1 MICPPCGNKLE
12 GSFEICPG
20 CGFKLSALTEKNA
33 QDGATSAH
41 PISTTAEEKNQKKD
55 QDHAVK
61 ESTTQIQEQLAT
73 GESEPTR
80 EDATSSDIITG
91 PAGNSDVNKNHTNT
105 EQNKFTKQTS
115 RKKDKV
121 VKDKKCYSDDQ
132 NIHKRQNS
140 TSLSLPTKGTIKKT
154 KPRRK
159 TSKTI
164 KIGLRKMFKK
174 NKKTSPK
181 RTKVADIN
189 SDMETDSELTET
201 QDPGN
206 EDVGIYRQTTS
217 PCPSRPQVEENILMT
232 SSKFQIPEDSSVNE
246 VILVCFH
253 AVISKEFHFEPEEDI
268 VVLKSEVLFG
278 SWDAGTAMFPSP
290 LGDNQYLIEGQY
302 RIPKE
307 RIQESIPYK
316 YAVRKKEN
324 DFIYETIY
332 QKEKNDNYIN
342 RCLTITPELLTAE
355 GEWHQYDDMIHPKP
369 KSNWPWNSTEQTV
382 IDGRN
387 FAGWEMLKIIFNLLK
402 TWNDQKVEEFFSLLE
417 QFFFTYSGHL
427 LHDGMERR
435 WGLPYDSKQVKY
447 LLKHFLDKHW
457 SFDAIKET
465 AKIPSLH
472 AGIIG
477 LLVYNKYLK
486 DSMRNQLS
494 SLCSLL
500 CLPKMP
506 KHHFLSFWKDFVK
519 ALPYKNRWV
528 ADTVET
534 LCHDAMRCSIE
545 KWVLVIPLVH
555 LLRGESK
562 PYEPVPPVLNPQFDS
577 WTGLKR
583 ITRTDLYD
591 ASHMNLIQIM
601 EEHDYLI
608 DIDHLL
614 VHSWMSLMG
623 VDYLMNDKL
632 IMCVELRDILQ
643 CLQFFIRSGNRK
655 HMCMVV
661 RHLTSYLI
669 EKESNHKKSFDDRDG
684 ECCLKTAVM
693 LLGSV
698 CCITKD
704 PEFWDLPLQFLDL
717 VCVIARAYGLTDSQT
732 RKIIHEESVK
742 DTLQKMR
749 EWQTNTF
756 RNKLLNKQDVLQF
769 SRPSEIQAWSKLLS
783 ISFNYEEHTSLWRTT
798 FMDDFQDKL
807 KEEHTVDQIGI
818 YCNKMGEMS
827 KESPLL
833 CSIMENCAMEAAAHI
848 CQSKEGER
856 KEGNVRRKY
865 KVRKNQD
872 RSAMSKLLRRY
883 DITKFLKLMSVVVM
897 ESWPK
902 DENGHDIQDEDL
914 VFDYLMNWPMA
925 KTILKIAGAGE
936 GLTDKLSDE
945 ALSKIDLGRSA
956 FKSVSKK
963 FLSGEIQIKGL
974 LQIFQRKQEFL
985 DFLKIDGLCDDG
997 RCKDESNMKILLRQR
1012 EVETEA
1018 VHYEKQLVKTLL
1030 QICQEV
1036 PEHVKVDLNGLDKK
1050 LQQNF
1055 ETMNLNEFMKVHTL
1069 DGLNSSATANVTYF
1083 NLCDETHQM
1092 ASDIHA
1098 IKDSGIFKM
1107 CWANQVE
1114 VLTRDQSQEGNSDRN
1129 REIYTFEQVYN
1140 KIFQTCYTNY
1150 KRLYVSLKSG
1160 ELLLEET
1167 DSIFKAYKGKYEDL
1181 EKDLNIMCRV
1191 DPSDDKSWI
1200 SERVNQIQQY
1210 QDIHLAL
1217 ETSKIVMDI
1226 KNIICPQG
1234 DFSALKKLLQ
1244 MNESNFKKNNLS
1256 YIDDAFLHAKNIL
1269 KDISDDRKECLQT
1282 LIQSKDFIQW
1292 TKQELK
1298 DINELK
1304 VFVDLASI
1312 SAGENDMDVDRVAC
1326 LHDAVLGYSS
1336 MLYDLKQDSDFAKFN
1351 DSLKKLWR
1359 ALDNDQNIPK
1369 KLWDTS
1375 RHLEWLKSVRES
1387 HGSVEFSSLSLATS
1401 VNNKGIYIIKAQ
1413 DQQQVNV
1420 ENSLTLQID
1429 DSHKNMTYTYEDLKE
1444 LQNKLMLMSGKKQQN
1459 QSEVE
1464 RFTEVFDNVQRF
1476 TKAFVDIYTAG
1487 NPIFRCWEAKIYCK
1501 TQSDPCIIM
1510 EIKFCKTQYCFKVTG
1525 SLAEQL
1531 VALSKKMEMFLDDW
1545 QKFMDEQRTDQ
1556 YYLNYFTAQQIFY
1569 LCSILTPTNINTEI
1583 EDRALMMLSFIKPNC
1598 TTLDV
1603 RSIWR
1608 HNQYELRKRY
1618 NEHRDSS
1625 SHSVIHFAHESDA
1638 ADEADQTLVLKELE
1652 ELWNGYMKN
1661 EEIFFHDLLDIRS
1674 LGRLLQL
1681 MTDNP
1686 NHNEWEAEPEL
1697 SETRDCS
1704 LRREFPKGLNSK
1716 QPNLIICPH
1725 DEVLTSSI
1733 CLYMN
1738 DYYGSLPTY
1747 DEVLLC
1753 SPSTSYEQVELFL
1766 RRCLTPGDI
1775 GRKIYTML
1783 WADQLS
1789 YDVSCAMEKCF
1800 QKLCSPKNDY
1810 RLVIFC
1816 SSDREHTYIPTAFS
1830 QYKTDFVPQEPLEKI
1845 QQYLSQHYTV
1855 TSDYKNAVFKGGH
1868 SLGIVASSRA
1878 GVGKSLYV
1886 QRLYEKLERSVDQGI
1901 AFKKCIRLTEHEVD
1915 DHKILQFLYDTP
1927 KQKDIKVFHFDVTSS
1942 VQKGLNEFIFKLFF
1956 LRYLMDSNGQ
1966 MWQCSQNH
1974 LYVIELL
1981 ESTNDQNRC
1990 DTRLGRNENFAFSDV
2005 FPKLFCHP
2013 PKKVMALEMQKE
2025 ENPDMDCGDP
2035 LMDDECFTSE
2045 AYQRPYQYLTRFH
2058 NKDNLDNF
2066 TFQGTEGTH
2075 AKCLQILLI
2084 YCGIID
2090 PSWAELR
2097 NFVWFLNLQLKDC
2110 ENSDFCKVE
2119 LVGDTLCGFKN
2130 FVVEFMILMSKDF
2143 ATPSLCITDQSP
2155 GRQHVDISGLKEKDL
2170 APFLIRKRWESE
2182 PHPYIFFND
2191 DHMSM
2196 TFIGFHLRPNNQKGF
2211 DAVNP
2216 LTKEVIKKN
2225 IMTRQLYNG
2234 LKLQRVPFNT
2244 DFDQLPRADKIEHLC
2259 SVLGVK
2265 WPTDPDETYELT
2277 TDNILKMMAIHM
2289 RFRCDIPVIIMGE
2302 TGCGKTRLIKF
2313 MCELRRCG
2321 APAENMKLVK
2331 IHGGTTSEMIYEKVK
2346 EAETLA
2352 RTNKENHELDSVLF
2366 FDEANT
2372 TEAVNSIKEI
2382 LCDNSVQGEEL
2393 GSNTGLYII
2402 AACNPYR
2409 KHTDQMIK
2417 RLEASGLGYRVR
2429 AEETEDRLGSIPL
2442 RQLVYRVHVLPPSM
2456 IPLVWDFGQLNDSTE
2471 QIYIEQIVQRQVK
2484 ASFIEKDC
2492 IPTIIKVLSSSQK
2505 FMRERK
2511 DECSFVSLRD
2521 VERCMQGFLW
2531 FYNNHPM
2538 FAENLKDLFQQQQKN
2553 NPPFS
2558 PASDRVLWS
2567 LLMATGMCYQSC
2579 LENKEQYQ
2587 KTISQIFPD
2596 EYTLQR
2602 VLQEMELMQ
2611 DLLLNRVP
2619 MGETIARNEALKE
2632 NFFMMV
2638 VCIELRIPLF
2648 IVGKPGSSKS
2658 LSKTLVANAMQG
2670 PTSHSDLYKKLKQ
2683 IHLVSFQCSP
2693 HSTPEGI
2700 INTFKQ
2706 CARFQESKN
2715 LDEYISVVVLDEIGL
2730 AEDSPKMPL
2739 KALHPLLEEGCVDD
2753 EPKPHKRVGFIGI
2766 SNWALDPAKMNRG
2779 IFVSRGDL
2787 NEQELIKSARGICS
2801 SDQHVLE
2808 KIKNLF
2814 QPFAKAYMTVC
2825 DKSKGFFGLRDFYS
2839 LIKML
2844 FSITKTSNEPPAADQ
2859 ITGAVLR
2866 NFSGKDDVDVINT
2879 FRKELRDDFANVR
2892 IPTIDLVKQS
2902 ISPASQ
2908 MEESRYLLVLTKNYA
2923 ALQILQQIFCSHQI
2937 CPEIIFGSS
2946 FPKDQEYTQICR
2958 NINRVKV
2965 CMETGQTVVLLNLQ
2979 NLYESL
2985 YDALNQYYVTL
2996 GGQNYVDLGL
3006 GTHRVKCRVHQ
3017 NFKLIVIEEKE
3028 VVYEQFPIPLINRL
3042 EKHYLDIKTVLTEEQ
3057 KVIATQLEEWVNK
3070 FVSSEKK
3077 YDPSDVFIGYHSDT
3091 CSSVVMQVTECEST
3105 ETDAQ
3110 VTLNKAKDILLNCAT
3125 PDSVVRLD
3133 KSKLPNAEREHLMQE
3148 YVKEARHSSLGDY
3161 IVYHIQQPQQSHFLF
3176 TEVTTFSRLL
3186 TAVDTQHLQSLI
3198 NLDAVQLLSLQ
3209 QFDTQYSFLKK
3220 IRDFLGSTHTD
3231 KVLIIQ
3237 AEYDEGFHKKNI
3249 ISSAKYA
3256 CFSEVN
3262 KCHTTDD
3269 IKTFVYFVIKL
3280 PRMEGGT
3287 SYVGF
3292 QGGPWRSVHIDDIRR
3307 SKEFLS
3313 DALSLKNRLISDL
3326 FKDPSEAVEKEDS
3339 TGVPQKYD
3347 STALECLFDT
3357 TNLVR
3362 SCVQSAVSMLRDEAN
3377 SGEFSTKRVE
3387 NLLTLLDG
3395 NHTQGLF
3402 AKIVRKRLHSLL
3414 KDNEAN
3420 MPILKSWVL
3429 NEASNDSALQEGGTF
3444 LHTLWRKIQAVVTP
3458 LLAYLVSVI
3467 DRDCNMDLLL
3477 EDEEQIVNLW
3487 LEIFG
3492 NKEMLSLPYVR
3503 VEKKVFMVQSHVT
3516 GGHTMFC
3523 RLPFSWWIKEF
3534 LDGLMMEASRH
3545 QIGHFYDLFLE
3556 TPLGTYISEKANEK
3570 MKREFFKRYL
3580 QDFVSMTMKV
3590 ASDEELQLLCQAMA
3604 SCADEVRKRKQDNEL
3619 FLPLIHIAYRFYQNR
3634 LQNLARMISLHPEV
3648 ISPLQKNPVISG
3660 YPSMVLDVYA
3670 AKACVESL
3678 EPSNLEN
3685 DTVCQRWLRK
3695 VKKVQA
3701 SLELICSQSSS
3712 KKYGEHC
3719 RKVLHD
3725 FSNGWKRIH
3734 ILSFFVEHMLLG
3746 FQNEDRQLR
3755 THVLNTIK
3763 TLSNVLQE
3771 NSDVKSTKGF
3781 EAVVKVLKSCKQEAT
3796 NQLFRFGLECGVC
3809 MREPQET
3816 VGLPCNHIYCLTCIK
3831 NSLDAGR
3838 TSCPKCRQQLPDDF
3852 QPHVSED
3859 ISASVKKNAEFR
3871 RCCNGFFVDLL
3882 SAVCFKDNTPPAE
3895 GVITHLL
3902 SYLMIETEHKQIHTK
3917 VLSPFEESPDK
3928 NPVVRSVI
3936 LKLLLK
3942 FSFDEVQKYLQQHFS
3957 SVEESR
3963 FVDDGDRA
3971 ELYALYINC
3980 LEDSI
3985 WEKMPLEGNK
3995 AAELQFF
4002 TNETQFLRLFLEEDA
4017 SAPATV
4023 CIQHLQHIARLRVTL
4038 TMAAKLISDRL
4049 PGNNVPDR
4057 AEDFLNM
4064 VIKLCEDSGN
4074 DWYRVYL
4081 IRKLS
4086 ESQGVEYVQTMMKN
4100 PEFFWIFPEEIHQ
4113 QNEDGGLMDQYLV
4126 YGEEYKSVRKAV
4138 AKAVVDGDVEQI
4150 EDSCERCTASPKNR
4164 TVFLLLALFREVTTL
4179 YRSENGGLHPTPE
4192 QCIKFDDLI
4201 EGSTYLH
4208 QAEVRRFASALVYN
4222 RLGAL
4227 TVQPGSAIMENTI
4240 TELIIHLAAVLLTG
4254 NHHLLMPQKHLGLS
4268 PENMQRAFIPT
4279 MPDDM
4284 LAVAQ
4289 AAIQQQETH
4298 YQGRLTWYVCPNNH
4312 PCCVGMC
4319 GRPMERGRCLEC
4331 GEEVG
4336 GEHHIA
4342 LPGFTQV
4349 PLHEDQTRPGHI
4361 LGDPERRNN
4370 PDALDTKHMS
4380 LTPFTLVRLVTHLAM
4395 MLGASEKPEV
4405 VQQIIQ
4411 PPVEDVSLFLRLH
4424 IIKDLEQ
4431 LSQALGK
4438 GADDNITSVHLVL
4451 KSLQELP
4458 RASSTTIDPYLT
4470 TKESRNTWET
4480 TVVTD
4485 IMTPKLKDL
4494 DQVLQEANG
4503 NIRNDS
4509 RVSSN
4514 FIIRTIHGDDCS
4526 FLASLQ
4532 QCSEVDSSAVW
4543 SCRERL
4549 SLLSL
4554 THIME
4559 TNDQKEELPL
4569 LWRFLQKEREF
4580 RLIKFL
4586 PEILNLQKRLVR
4598 KYQNATEDI
4607 VGSIRE
4613 FIDQQKEMRQWY
4625 QKHIETFLKT
4635 WNQLR
4640 VSVTSNEIKIPEEFC
4655 SRDLDL
4661 DSDLRYLLPRRQGPG
4676 LCATGLVSY
4685 LVTLHNEL
4693 VNAVDHHTR
4702 EDSSDYTVSLTE
4714 LTEQHVISYDVE
4726 KDLLPLIL
4734 SNCQYSLECGHET
4747 ISEYDLPR
4755 IQQQILT
4762 RFLQGKPL
4770 ITRAGIPT
4778 LVNMQERDYETIF
4791 KTVHGKV
4798 PQRALSRLIWNSVSR
4813 QLDSYSEVCEAL
4825 KIVELLLGYLS
4836 MTGGDPTMKL
4846 VTYLQEILKMDQNI
4860 NQHILKA
4867 FGKCDLKHCVCLW
4880 QVLSSLRSEKMLQ
4893 LKREPFSGYP
4903 AEYQVPLTEENK
4915 TELKRFMSRGNV
4927 DQWLLEMHEFLL
4939 LRLGRLRATE
4949 DYNPSWSLKEAV
4961 SAYMDRKEVEV
4972 ALYVEEN
4979 FSENVLLS
4987 QIIETWKYTITAK
5000 QELMNE

>member
-1 MICPPCGNKLE
+1 SSSSIN
-12 GSFEICPG
+12 
-20 CGFKLSALTEKNA
+20 
-33 QDGATSAH
+33 
-41 PISTTAEEKNQKKD
+41 EE
-55 QDHAVK
+55 
-61 ESTTQIQEQLAT
+61 
-73 GESEPTR
+73 
-80 EDATSSDIITG
+80 
-91 PAGNSDVNKNHTNT
+91 
-105 EQNKFTKQTS
+105 
-115 RKKDKV
+115 
-121 VKDKKCYSDDQ
+121 
-132 NIHKRQNS
+132 
-140 TSLSLPTKGTIKKT
+140 
-154 KPRRK
+154 
-159 TSKTI
+159 
-164 KIGLRKMFKK
+164 
-174 NKKTSPK
+174 
-181 RTKVADIN
+181 
-189 SDMETDSELTET
+189 
-201 QDPGN
+201 
-206 EDVGIYRQTTS
+206 
-217 PCPSRPQVEENILMT
+217 
-232 SSKFQIPEDSSVNE
+232 
-246 VILVCFH
+246 ILVHFH
-253 AVISKEFHFEPEEDI
+253 AVISKEFHLEPEKDM

-278 SWDAGTAMFPSP
+278 SWDGFTEMFPSP

-307 RIQESIPYK
+307 KIQESIPYK
-316 YAVRKKEN
+316 YAVYKKEY

-332 QKEKNDNYIN
+332 QKEKNDYIN
-342 RCLTITPELLTAE
+342 RCLTINPELLTAE

-369 KSNWPWNSTEQTV
+369 KINWPWNSTEKTV
-382 IDGRN
+382 IEGRN
-387 FAGWEMLKIIFNLLK
+387 FAGREMLQIIFDLLK
-402 TWNDQKVEEFFSLLE
+402 TWNEQKVGEFFSLLQ
-417 QFFFTYSGHL
+417 QFFYTYSGPL
-427 LHDGMERR
+427 LHDGRERR
-435 WGLPYDSKQVKY
+435 WGLPYDSNQVNSKNFILQQVMF
-447 LLKHFLDKHW
+447 LLA
-457 SFDAIKET
+457 SFFIF
-465 AKIPSLH
+465 P
-472 AGIIG
+472 
-477 LLVYNKYLK
+477 
-486 DSMRNQLS
+486 
-494 SLCSLL
+494 
-500 CLPKMP
+500 
-506 KHHFLSFWKDFVK
+506 FLS
-519 ALPYKNRWV
+519 AQ
-528 ADTVET
+528 DT
-534 LCHDAMRCSIE
+534 
-545 KWVLVIPLVH
+545 P
-555 LLRGESK
+555 
-562 PYEPVPPVLNPQFDS
+562 
-577 WTGLKR
+577 
-583 ITRTDLYD
+583 
-591 ASHMNLIQIM
+591 
-601 EEHDYLI
+601 
-608 DIDHLL
+608 
-614 VHSWMSLMG
+614 
-623 VDYLMNDKL
+623 
-632 IMCVELRDILQ
+632 
-643 CLQFFIRSGNRK
+643 
-655 HMCMVV
+655 
-661 RHLTSYLI
+661 
-669 EKESNHKKSFDDRDG
+669 
-684 ECCLKTAVM
+684 
-693 LLGSV
+693 
-698 CCITKD
+698 
-704 PEFWDLPLQFLDL
+704 
-717 VCVIARAYGLTDSQT
+717 
-732 RKIIHEESVK
+732 
-742 DTLQKMR
+742 
-749 EWQTNTF
+749 
-756 RNKLLNKQDVLQF
+756 
-769 SRPSEIQAWSKLLS
+769 
-783 ISFNYEEHTSLWRTT
+783 
-798 FMDDFQDKL
+798 
-807 KEEHTVDQIGI
+807 
-818 YCNKMGEMS
+818 
-827 KESPLL
+827 
-833 CSIMENCAMEAAAHI
+833 
-848 CQSKEGER
+848 
-856 KEGNVRRKY
+856 
-865 KVRKNQD
+865 
-872 RSAMSKLLRRY
+872 AMSNLMKRY
-883 DITKFLKLMSVVVM
+883 DFTKFLKLMSVVVM

-902 DENGHDIQDEDL
+902 DENGHEIQDKDL
-914 VFDYLMNWPMA
+914 VFDYLMSWPMA

-945 ALSKIDLGRSA
+945 VLSKIDLGRSA
-956 FKSVSKK
+956 VKSVSKK

-974 LQIFQRKQEFL
+974 LKIFQRKQEFL
-985 DFLKIDGLCDDG
+985 DFLKIGEYNYLFFPSVSHVFLCFLSLKK
-997 RCKDESNMKILLRQR
+997 RILKLYILYVHHFFYFFHLEFQLPKKIPN
-1012 EVETEA
+1012 
-1018 VHYEKQLVKTLL
+1018 YKFNSKQVSL
-1030 QICQEV
+1030 
-1036 PEHVKVDLNGLDKK
+1036 
-1050 LQQNF
+1050 F
-1055 ETMNLNEFMKVHTL
+1055 
-1069 DGLNSSATANVTYF
+1069 SNVTYF
-1083 NLCDETHQM
+1083 NLCDETHKM

-1107 CWANQVE
+1107 CWTNQVE

-1129 REIYTFEQVYN
+1129 QEIYTFEQVYN

-1150 KRLYVSLKSG
+1150 KRLHVSLKSG

-1167 DSIFKAYKGKYEDL
+1167 DSIFKDYKGKYEDL
-1181 EKDLNIMCRV
+1181 EKDLHIMCRV
-1191 DPSDDKSWI
+1191 DPSDDNSWI

-1217 ETSKIVMDI
+1217 ETSEIVMDI

-1234 DFSALKKLLQ
+1234 DFSVLKKLLQ
-1244 MNESNFKKNNLS
+1244 MNESNFKKNNLN

-1282 LIQSKDFIQW
+1282 LVQSKDFIQW

-1351 DSLKKLWR
+1351 ESLKKLWK

-1401 VNNKGIYIIKAQ
+1401 VNNRGIYIIKAQ

-1464 RFTEVFDNVQRF
+1464 RFTEVFDNIQRF
-1476 TKAFVDIYTAG
+1476 AKAFVDIYTAG

-1525 SLAEQL
+1525 SLPEQL
-1531 VALSKKMEMFLDDW
+1531 VALSNKMEMFLGAW

-1569 LCSILTPTNINTEI
+1569 LCSVLTPTNINTEI

-1603 RSIWR
+1603 RT
-1608 HNQYELRKRY
+1608 
-1618 NEHRDSS
+1618 
-1625 SHSVIHFAHESDA
+1625 
-1638 ADEADQTLVLKELE
+1638 DEADQTL
-1652 ELWNGYMKN
+1652 
-1661 EEIFFHDLLDIRS
+1661 
-1674 LGRLLQL
+1674 
-1681 MTDNP
+1681 
-1686 NHNEWEAEPEL
+1686 
-1697 SETRDCS
+1697 TRDCS

-1775 GRKIYTML
+1775 GRKIYSML

-1845 QQYLSQHYTV
+1845 QQYLSRHYTV

-1886 QRLYEKLERSVDQGI
+1886 QRLYEKLERSVDEGK
-1901 AFKKCIRLTEHEVD
+1901 AYKKCIRLTEHEVD

-1990 DTRLGRNENFAFSDV
+1990 DTRLGRNGNFAFSDV

-2025 ENPDMDCGDP
+2025 ENPDMDCGGP
-2035 LMDDECFTSE
+2035 LMDDECFRSE
-2045 AYQRPYQYLTRFH
+2045 AYQRPYQYLTHFH

-2110 ENSDFCKVE
+2110 ENSDFCKFE

-2155 GRQHVDISGLKEKDL
+2155 GKQQVDISGLKEKDL

-2191 DHMSM
+2191 DHTSM
-2196 TFIGFHLRPNNQKGF
+2196 TFIGFHLKPNNQKGF

-2225 IMTRQLYNG
+2225 IMTRRLYNG

-2244 DFDQLPRADKIEHLC
+2244 DFDQFPRADKIEHLC

-2289 RFRCDIPVIIMGE
+2289 RFRCGIPVIIMGE

-2331 IHGGTTSEMIYEKVK
+2331 VHGGTTSEMIYEKVK

-2352 RTNKENHELDSVLF
+2352 RTNKENHDLDSILF

-2471 QIYIEQIVQRQVK
+2471 QIYIEQIVQRQAKV
-2484 ASFIEKDC
+2484 SFTEKDC

-2505 FMRERK
+2505 FMRERR

-2538 FAENLKDLFQQQQKN
+2538 FAEDLKALFQQQQKN
-2553 NPPFS
+2553 NLPFS

-2596 EYTLQR
+2596 EYTPQR

-2611 DLLLNRVP
+2611 DLLLNGVP

-2808 KIKNLF
+2808 KIKHLF
-2814 QPFAKAYMTVC
+2814 QPFATAYMTVC
-2825 DKSKGFFGLRDFYS
+2825 DESNGFFGLRDFYS

-2844 FSITKTSNEPPAADQ
+2844 FSVTKTSNEPPKADQ
-2859 ITGAVLR
+2859 ITEAVLR
-2866 NFSGKDDVDVINT
+2866 NFSGKNNDDVIDT
-2879 FRKELRDDFANVR
+2879 FRNELRDDFANVR

-2902 ISPASQ
+2902 ICPASQ
-2908 MEESRYLLVLTKNYA
+2908 MEESRYLLLLTKNYA

-2996 GGQNYVDLGL
+2996 GGQKYIDLGL
-3006 GTHRVKCRVHQ
+3006 GTHRVKCRVHE

-3057 KVIATQLEEWVNK
+3057 KVVARELEKWVNK

-3186 TAVDTQHLQSLI
+3186 TAVDTQHLQSLL

-3220 IRDFLGSTHTD
+3220 IRDFLSSTHTD

-3262 KCHTTDD
+3262 KCQTTDA

-3313 DALSLKNRLISDL
+3313 DCVCVLVCAINYS
-3326 FKDPSEAVEKEDS
+3326 F
-3339 TGVPQKYD
+3339 Q
-3347 STALECLFDT
+3347 ALECLFDT

-3387 NLLTLLDG
+3387 KLLTLLDG

-3414 KDNEAN
+3414 KDNEVN

-3492 NKEMLSLPYVR
+3492 NKEMLTHSVR
-3503 VEKKVFMVQSHVT
+3503 
-3516 GGHTMFC
+3516 
-3523 RLPFSWWIKEF
+3523 
-3534 LDGLMMEASRH
+3534 
-3545 QIGHFYDLFLE
+3545 HFYDLFLE

-3570 MKREFFKRYL
+3570 MKREFCKRYL

-3590 ASDEELQLLCQAMA
+3590 ASDEELKLLCQAMT
-3604 SCADEVRKRKQDNEL
+3604 SCADEVRKRKQDDEL
-3619 FLPLIHIAYRFYQNR
+3619 SLPLIHVAYHLYQNR
-3634 LQNLARMISLHPEV
+3634 LQNLSRMISLHPEV

-3660 YPSMVLDVYA
+3660 YPAMVLDVYA

-3685 DTVCQRWLRK
+3685 DTVCQCWLRK

-3725 FSNGWKRIH
+3725 
-3734 ILSFFVEHMLLG
+3734 
-3746 FQNEDRQLR
+3746 
-3755 THVLNTIK
+3755 
-3763 TLSNVLQE
+3763 
-3771 NSDVKSTKGF
+3771 
-3781 EAVVKVLKSCKQEAT
+3781 
-3796 NQLFRFGLECGVC
+3796 FRFGLECGVC

-3871 RCCNGFFVDLL
+3871 QCCNSFFVDLL

-3902 SYLMIETEHKQIHTK
+3902 SYLMIETGTAYCKHKQVHTK

-3980 LEDSI
+3980 LEVKL
-3985 WEKMPLEGNK
+3985 EKCCLNYCLVSYTFTIVLHYYS
-3995 AAELQFF
+3995 LQWF
-4002 TNETQFLRLFLEEDA
+4002 
-4017 SAPATV
+4017 
-4023 CIQHLQHIARLRVTL
+4023 
-4038 TMAAKLISDRL
+4038 AAKTMFVI
-4049 PGNNVPDR
+4049 VPDG

-4064 VIKLCEDSGN
+4064 VKKLCEDSGN

-4086 ESQGVEYVQTMMKN
+4086 ESQGVEYVQTMMKK

-4113 QNEDGGLMDQYLV
+4113 QVKLL
-4126 YGEEYKSVRKAV
+4126 
-4138 AKAVVDGDVEQI
+4138 
-4150 EDSCERCTASPKNR
+4150 PKTRNR

-4179 YRSENGGLHPTPE
+4179 YRSENRGLHPTPE
-4192 QCIKFDDLI
+4192 QCLEFDDLI
-4201 EGSTYLH
+4201 EGSRYLH

-4254 NHHLLMPQKHLGLS
+4254 NHHLLMPLKHLGLS
-4268 PENMQRAFIPT
+4268 PENMQVNIRT
-4279 MPDDM
+4279 SYVKSGCSHKDVTHCSCGMP
-4284 LAVAQ
+4284 
-4289 AAIQQQETH
+4289 I
-4298 YQGRLTWYVCPNNH
+4298 
-4312 PCCVGMC
+4312 
-4319 GRPMERGRCLEC
+4319 ERGRCLEC

-4336 GEHHIA
+4336 GEHYA
-4342 LPGFTQV
+4342 VVPGFTKVQ
-4349 PLHEDQTRPGHI
+4349 LHEDQTRPGHI

-4395 MLGASEKPEV
+4395 MLGASEKPE
-4405 VQQIIQ
+4405 IIQ

-4424 IIKDLEQ
+4424 ITKDLEH

-4438 GADDNITSVHLVL
+4438 GADDNVTSVHLVL
-4451 KSLQELP
+4451 KSLLERVCHSFLTFLL
-4458 RASSTTIDPYLT
+4458 ATIDPYLT

-4480 TVVTD
+4480 T
-4485 IMTPKLKDL
+4485 DL
-4494 DQVLQEANG
+4494 DQLLQEAKG
-4503 NIRNDS
+4503 TIRNDS

-4514 FIIRTIHGDDCS
+4514 FIIRTIHGEDFN
-4526 FLASLQ
+4526 FLTSLQ
-4532 QCSEVDSSAVW
+4532 QGSEVDSSAVW

-4559 TNDQKEELPL
+4559 TNNQKEELPL

-4613 FIDQQKEMRQWY
+4613 FIDQQTGY

-4640 VSVTSNEIKIPEEFC
+4640 VSVTNEIKIPEEFC

-4693 VNAVDHHTR
+4693 VNAVDRHTR
-4702 EDSSDYTVSLTE
+4702 EDSSDYTVSLME
-4714 LTEQHVISYDVE
+4714 LMEQHVISYDVE
-4726 KDLLPLIL
+4726 KDLLPLVL
-4734 SNCQYSLECGHET
+4734 SNCQYSLERGHET

-4770 ITRAGIPT
+4770 ITLLYDFTALFLYQT
-4778 LVNMQERDYETIF
+4778 
-4791 KTVHGKV
+4791 
-4798 PQRALSRLIWNSVSR
+4798 ALSRLIWNSVSR

-4836 MTGGDPTMKL
+4836 MTGGDPKMKL

-4860 NQHILKA
+4860 NQHILKVITCTLSHSDPPISKISSNDKSIYCIHT
-4867 FGKCDLKHCVCLW
+4867 KCMLACL
-4880 QVLSSLRSEKMLQ
+4880 VK
-4893 LKREPFSGYP
+4893 KEPFSGYP

-4915 TELKRFMSRGNV
+4915 TELKGFMSRGNM

-4939 LRLGRLRATE
+4939 LCLGLP
-4949 DYNPSWSLKEAV
+4949 NFCLVMPGLFL
-4961 SAYMDRKEVEV
+4961 
-4972 ALYVEEN
+4972 AL
-4979 FSENVLLS
+4979 
-4987 QIIETWKYTITAK
+4987 I
-5000 QELMNE
+5000 

>member
-1 MICPPCGNKLE
+1 MTHLESELAAAPQVIDTCTEKKMLIAVAAESNSESCNKPTTPETNL
-12 GSFEICPG
+12 SVSTILPSPG
-20 CGFKLSALTEKNA
+20 TAGGKIPAHEAENALSNKDDRPDEHQTAADKLSGIHSGLVSET
-33 QDGATSAH
+33 G
-41 PISTTAEEKNQKKD
+41 STAP
-55 QDHAVK
+55 
-61 ESTTQIQEQLAT
+61 ESTKNNTPEQVTDKKKSNEIQNP
-73 GESEPTR
+73 S
-80 EDATSSDIITG
+80 
-91 PAGNSDVNKNHTNT
+91 GNSDVNKNHTNT
-105 EQNKFTKQTS
+105 EQNKCTKKTS
-115 RKKDKV
+115 RKEDKV

-132 NIHKRQNS
+132 NIQKRQKS
-140 TSLSLPTKGTIKKT
+140 TSLK
-154 KPRRK
+154 
-159 TSKTI
+159 
-164 KIGLRKMFKK
+164 
-174 NKKTSPK
+174 
-181 RTKVADIN
+181 
-189 SDMETDSELTET
+189 
-201 QDPGN
+201 
-206 EDVGIYRQTTS
+206 
-217 PCPSRPQVEENILMT
+217 
-232 SSKFQIPEDSSVNE
+232 
-246 VILVCFH
+246 ILVYFH
-253 AVISKEFHFEPEEDI
+253 AVISKEFHLEPEKDM
-268 VVLKSEVLFG
+268 VVLKSEVLQLFCG
-278 SWDAGTAMFPSP
+278 IISLSLLCIP
-290 LGDNQYLIEGQY
+290 LGDNQYRIEGQY

-307 RIQESIPYK
+307 KIQESIPYK
-316 YAVRKKEN
+316 YAVYKKEN
-324 DFIYETIY
+324 GFIYETIY
-332 QKEKNDNYIN
+332 QKGKNDFIN

-355 GEWHQYDDMIHPKP
+355 GEWHQYDDMIHPKL
-369 KSNWPWNSTEQTV
+369 KSNWLWNSTEQTV

-387 FAGWEMLKIIFNLLK
+387 FAGGEMLKIIFDLLK

-417 QFFFTYSGHL
+417 QFFYTYSSHL
-427 LHDGMERR
+427 LHDVCTY
-435 WGLPYDSKQVKY
+435 LSKY
-447 LLKHFLDKHW
+447 
-457 SFDAIKET
+457 T
-465 AKIPSLH
+465 KI
-472 AGIIG
+472 
-477 LLVYNKYLK
+477 
-486 DSMRNQLS
+486 Q
-494 SLCSLL
+494 
-500 CLPKMP
+500 
-506 KHHFLSFWKDFVK
+506 
-519 ALPYKNRWV
+519 
-528 ADTVET
+528 
-534 LCHDAMRCSIE
+534 
-545 KWVLVIPLVH
+545 
-555 LLRGESK
+555 
-562 PYEPVPPVLNPQFDS
+562 
-577 WTGLKR
+577 
-583 ITRTDLYD
+583 
-591 ASHMNLIQIM
+591 NLIQIM

-632 IMCVELRDILQ
+632 IMRVELRDILQ
-643 CLQFFIRSGNRK
+643 YLQFIVRSGNRK
-655 HMCMVV
+655 HMCMV
-661 RHLTSYLI
+661 
-669 EKESNHKKSFDDRDG
+669 
-684 ECCLKTAVM
+684 C
-693 LLGSV
+693 
-698 CCITKD
+698 
-704 PEFWDLPLQFLDL
+704 
-717 VCVIARAYGLTDSQT
+717 
-732 RKIIHEESVK
+732 
-742 DTLQKMR
+742 
-749 EWQTNTF
+749 
-756 RNKLLNKQDVLQF
+756 
-769 SRPSEIQAWSKLLS
+769 
-783 ISFNYEEHTSLWRTT
+783 
-798 FMDDFQDKL
+798 
-807 KEEHTVDQIGI
+807 
-818 YCNKMGEMS
+818 
-827 KESPLL
+827 
-833 CSIMENCAMEAAAHI
+833 
-848 CQSKEGER
+848 
-856 KEGNVRRKY
+856 
-865 KVRKNQD
+865 
-872 RSAMSKLLRRY
+872 
-883 DITKFLKLMSVVVM
+883 
-897 ESWPK
+897 
-902 DENGHDIQDEDL
+902 
-914 VFDYLMNWPMA
+914 
-925 KTILKIAGAGE
+925 ILKAVLFHI
-936 GLTDKLSDE
+936 
-945 ALSKIDLGRSA
+945 
-956 FKSVSKK
+956 
-963 FLSGEIQIKGL
+963 
-974 LQIFQRKQEFL
+974 
-985 DFLKIDGLCDDG
+985 
-997 RCKDESNMKILLRQR
+997 ES
-1012 EVETEA
+1012 T
-1018 VHYEKQLVKTLL
+1018 
-1030 QICQEV
+1030 
-1036 PEHVKVDLNGLDKK
+1036 VDLNGLDKK
-1050 LQQNF
+1050 LKQNF
-1055 ETMNLNEFMKVHTL
+1055 ETMNLSEFMKVHTL

-1107 CWANQVE
+1107 CWTNQVE
-1114 VLTRDQSQEGNSDRN
+1114 VLTRDKSQEGNSDRN
-1129 REIYTFEQVYN
+1129 QEIYTFEQVYN
-1140 KIFQTCYTNY
+1140 KIFQTCYTNF

-1191 DPSDDKSWI
+1191 DPSDDKTWI

-1210 QDIHLAL
+1210 QDIHLAR

-1226 KNIICPQG
+1226 KNIICPEG
-1234 DFSALKKLLQ
+1234 DFSELKKLLQ
-1244 MNESNFKKNNLS
+1244 MNEPNFKKNNLS

-1282 LIQSKDFIQW
+1282 LVQSKDFIQW
-1292 TKQELK
+1292 TKKELK

-1351 DSLKKLWR
+1351 ESLKKLWK

-1401 VNNKGIYIIKAQ
+1401 VNNRGIYIIKAQ
-1413 DQQQVNV
+1413 DQISTT
-1420 ENSLTLQID
+1420 NSLTLQID

-1464 RFTEVFDNVQRF
+1464 RFTEVFDNIQRF

-1501 TQSDPCIIM
+1501 TQSDPCIVM

-1531 VALSKKMEMFLDDW
+1531 VALSKKMEKFLGAW
-1545 QKFMDEQRTDQ
+1545 QEFMDKQRTGQ

-1569 LCSILTPTNINTEI
+1569 LCSVLTPTNINTEI

-1603 RSIWR
+1603 QSIWR
-1608 HNQYELRKRY
+1608 HNQYELRKRD

-1625 SHSVIHFAHESDA
+1625 SYSVIDFAHESDA

-1652 ELWNGYMKN
+1652 ELWNGYMNN

-1686 NHNEWEAEPEL
+1686 NHNE
-1697 SETRDCS
+1697 
-1704 LRREFPKGLNSK
+1704 REFPKGLNSK

-1775 GRKIYTML
+1775 GRKIYSML

-1800 QKLCSPKNDY
+1800 QKLCSPTNDY

-1845 QQYLSQHYTV
+1845 QQYLSRHYTV

-1886 QRLYEKLERSVDQGI
+1886 QRLYEKLERSVDEGK

-1990 DTRLGRNENFAFSDV
+1990 DTRLGRNEHFTFSDV

-2025 ENPDMDCGDP
+2025 ENPDMDCSGP
-2035 LMDDECFTSE
+2035 LMDDECFRSE

-2110 ENSDFCKVE
+2110 ENSDFCKFE

-2155 GRQHVDISGLKEKDL
+2155 GKQQVDISGLKEKDL

-2196 TFIGFHLRPNNQKGF
+2196 TFIGFHLKPNNQKGF

-2244 DFDQLPRADKIEHLC
+2244 DFDQFPRADKIEHLC

-2289 RFRCDIPVIIMGE
+2289 RFRCGIPVIIMGE

-2331 IHGGTTSEMIYEKVK
+2331 IHGGTTSEIIYEKVK

-2352 RTNKENHELDSVLF
+2352 RTNKENHDLDSVLF

-2471 QIYIEQIVQRQVK
+2471 QIYIEQIVQRQAK
-2484 ASFIEKDC
+2484 ASFTEKDC
-2492 IPTIIKVLSSSQK
+2492 IPTIIEVLSSSQK

-2538 FAENLKDLFQQQQKN
+2538 FAEALKAFLQQQQKN

-2558 PASDRVLWS
+2558 PASDRILWS

-2579 LENKEQYQ
+2579 LENKDQYQ

-2596 EYTLQR
+2596 EYTPQR

-2801 SDQHVLE
+2801 SDQHVLRN
-2808 KIKNLF
+2808 ISHLF
-2814 QPFAKAYMTVC
+2814 QPLATAYMTVC
-2825 DKSKGFFGLRDFYS
+2825 DESNGFFGLRDFYS

-2844 FSITKTSNEPPAADQ
+2844 FSITKTSNEPPKADQ
-2859 ITGAVLR
+2859 ITRAVLQ
-2866 NFSGKDDVDVINT
+2866 NFSGKNDDDVIDT
-2879 FRKELRDDFANVR
+2879 FRNELRDDFANVR

-2902 ISPASQ
+2902 ICPASQ
-2908 MEESRYLLVLTKNYA
+2908 MEESRYLLLLTKNYA

-3017 NFKLIVIEEKE
+3017 NFRLIVIEERE

-3042 EKHYLDIKTVLTEEQ
+3042 EKHYLDINTVLTEEQ
-3057 KVIATQLEEWVNK
+3057 KVIARQLEEWVK
-3070 FVSSEKK
+3070 DFVSLNSYSSEKE

-3091 CSSVVMQVTECEST
+3091 CSSVVMQVTEREST

-3133 KSKLPNAEREHLMQE
+3133 KSKLPTAEREHLMQE

-3161 IVYHIQQPQQSHFLF
+3161 IVYHIQQPQQSHVLF

-3186 TAVDTQHLQSLI
+3186 TATDTQQLQNQI
-3198 NLDAVQLLSLQ
+3198 KLDAVQLLSLQ
-3209 QFDTQYSFLKK
+3209 QFDTEYSFLKK
-3220 IRDFLGSTHTD
+3220 I
-3231 KVLIIQ
+3231 
-3237 AEYDEGFHKKNI
+3237 
-3249 ISSAKYA
+3249 SAKFLIFSLTFLFEFQRYS
-3256 CFSEVN
+3256 CFNEIN
-3262 KCHTTDD
+3262 KYDTTDD
-3269 IKTFVYFVIKL
+3269 MKTFVYFVIKL

-3287 SYVGF
+3287 TYVGF
-3292 QGGPWRSVHIDDIRR
+3292 QGGPWRSVHIDDLRR
-3307 SKEFLS
+3307 SKEFVS
-3313 DALSLKNRLISDL
+3313 DVLSLKNQRISDL
-3326 FKDPSEAVEKEDS
+3326 FEDPPE
-3339 TGVPQKYD
+3339 
-3347 STALECLFDT
+3347 
-3357 TNLVR
+3357 
-3362 SCVQSAVSMLRDEAN
+3362 
-3377 SGEFSTKRVE
+3377 
-3387 NLLTLLDG
+3387 
-3395 NHTQGLF
+3395 
-3402 AKIVRKRLHSLL
+3402 
-3414 KDNEAN
+3414 
-3420 MPILKSWVL
+3420 
-3429 NEASNDSALQEGGTF
+3429 
-3444 LHTLWRKIQAVVTP
+3444 AVVTP
-3458 LLAYLVSVI
+3458 LLAYLVSII

-3477 EDEEQIVNLW
+3477 DDEEDIRNLW

-3492 NKEMLSLPYVR
+3492 NKEMLSVPYVR
-3503 VEKKVFMVQSHVT
+3503 VERVLMVQSHIT
-3516 GGHTMFC
+3516 GGHTMCC
-3523 RLPFSWWIKEF
+3523 RMPFSWWIKDF
-3534 LDGLMMEASRH
+3534 LDGLMMQARQSKH
-3545 QIGHFYDLFLE
+3545 QSKYHSFGDFHDLFLK
-3556 TPLGTYISEKANEK
+3556 TPLGTYMAKNVNEK
-3570 MKREFFKRYL
+3570 LKKEFFKKYL

-3590 ASDEELQLLCQAMA
+3590 ASDEKLELLCQAMA
-3604 SCADEVRKRKQDNEL
+3604 SCVDEIQRQKRDDEL
-3619 FLPLIHIAYRFYQNR
+3619 SLPLIHIAYHFCQSR
-3634 LQNLARMISLHPEV
+3634 LQNLSRMISLHTEIV
-3648 ISPLQKNPVISG
+3648 SPFVFLHS
-3660 YPSMVLDVYA
+3660 
-3670 AKACVESL
+3670 CL
-3678 EPSNLEN
+3678 EPCNLES
-3685 DTVCQRWLRK
+3685 DTHCQHWLRK

-3701 SLELICSQSSS
+3701 SLELICSQNNLQQ
-3712 KKYGEHC
+3712 YGEHC
-3719 RKVLHD
+3719 KKVLRDVSH
-3725 FSNGWKRIH
+3725 GWKRIY
-3734 ILSFFVEHMLLG
+3734 ILSLFVEHLMLG
-3746 FQNEDRQLR
+3746 FQNEDNQLR
-3755 THVLNTIK
+3755 TLVLNHIK
-3763 TLSNVLQE
+3763 TLSRTH
-3771 NSDVKSTKGF
+3771 SDVKSTQAF
-3781 EAVVKVLKSCKQEAT
+3781 EAVVEVLKSCKQGAT
-3796 NQLFRFGLECGVC
+3796 NQIFRFGGECGVC
-3809 MREPQET
+3809 MREPLEP
-3816 VGLPCNHIYCLTCIK
+3816 VGLPCYHIYCLTCIK
-3831 NSLDAGR
+3831 ESLDAGPAF
-3838 TSCPKCRQQLPDDF
+3838 CPTCRQQLPDDF

-3859 ISASVKKNAEFR
+3859 TRASIKKNAGFR
-3871 RCCNGFFVDLL
+3871 QRCNGFFIDLL
-3882 SAVCFKDNTPPAE
+3882 STMCFKDNTPPDG
-3895 GVITHLL
+3895 GVIAHLF
-3902 SYLMIETEHKQIHTK
+3902 SYLMTETDQKEIHTK
-3917 VLSPFEESPDK
+3917 ALSPFDESPDK
-3928 NPVVRSVI
+3928 NPVVRSASYYKYVTV
-3936 LKLLLK
+3936 KLLL
-3942 FSFDEVQKYLQQHFS
+3942 
-3957 SVEESR
+3957 
-3963 FVDDGDRA
+3963 
-3971 ELYALYINC
+3971 
-3980 LEDSI
+3980 DSI
-3985 WEKMPLEGNK
+3985 WEKMPQEGNK
-3995 AAELQFF
+3995 AAELQCFI
-4002 TNETQFLRLFLEEDA
+4002 NETQFLQSFLAEVT

-4023 CIQHLQHIARLRVTL
+4023 SIQHLQHIARLRVTL
-4038 TMAAKLISDRL
+4038 IMASQLIS
-4049 PGNNVPDR
+4049 NHVPDG

-4064 VIKLCEDSGN
+4064 VIKLCKDSGN
-4074 DWYRVYL
+4074 NWYRVYL

-4086 ESQGVEYVQTMMKN
+4086 ESQGVEYVQTMVKQ
-4100 PEFFWIFPEEIHQ
+4100 PEFFWLFPEEILQ
-4113 QNEDGGLMDQYLV
+4113 QVLQ
-4126 YGEEYKSVRKAV
+4126 
-4138 AKAVVDGDVEQI
+4138 Q
-4150 EDSCERCTASPKNR
+4150 NR

-4179 YRSENGGLHPTPE
+4179 YRSENRGLHPTPK
-4192 QCIKFDDLI
+4192 QCNGFDDLI
-4201 EGSTYLH
+4201 NGSRYLP
-4208 QAEVRRFASALVYN
+4208 QTEVRNFASALIYN

-4227 TVQPGSAIMENTI
+4227 TIQPGNTIEENTVI
-4240 TELIIHLAAVLLTG
+4240 ELIIHLAAVLLRG
-4254 NHHLLMPQKHLGLS
+4254 DHPLLMPLKHIGLS
-4268 PENMQRAFIPT
+4268 PENMQVNSVIVYK
-4279 MPDDM
+4279 MID
-4284 LAVAQ
+4284 LA
-4289 AAIQQQETH
+4289 
-4298 YQGRLTWYVCPNNH
+4298 TWFYPLV
-4312 PCCVGMC
+4312 
-4319 GRPMERGRCLEC
+4319 L
-4331 GEEVG
+4331 
-4336 GEHHIA
+4336 
-4342 LPGFTQV
+4342 
-4349 PLHEDQTRPGHI
+4349 PLHTLCIHCVTCFALGGDQLYFLLMQICCFRDQTRPGHI
-4361 LGDPERRNN
+4361 LGDPQRRNN
-4370 PDALDTKHMS
+4370 PDALDTKNMS

-4395 MLGASEKPEV
+4395 MLGASEKPQV

-4438 GADDNITSVHLVL
+4438 GADDTVTSVHLVL
-4451 KSLQELP
+4451 RSLQELP
-4458 RASSTTIDPYLT
+4458 HASNC
-4470 TKESRNTWET
+4470 KE
-4480 TVVTD
+4480 
-4485 IMTPKLKDL
+4485 
-4494 DQVLQEANG
+4494 G
-4503 NIRNDS
+4503 
-4509 RVSSN
+4509 
-4514 FIIRTIHGDDCS
+4514 
-4526 FLASLQ
+4526 
-4532 QCSEVDSSAVW
+4532 SEVDSSAVW

-4580 RLIKFL
+4580 RHIKFL
-4586 PEILNLQKRLVR
+4586 PEILMLQKRLVR
-4598 KYQNATEDI
+4598 KYQNATEEI
-4607 VGSIRE
+4607 AGSIRE
-4613 FIDQQKEMRQWY
+4613 FIDHPWY

-4635 WNQLR
+4635 WNELR
-4640 VSVTSNEIKIPEEFC
+4640 VSVTGNEIKIPEEFC

-4661 DSDLRYLLPRRQGPG
+4661 DSNLRYLLPRRQGPG

-4693 VNAVDHHTR
+4693 VNAVDRHTG
-4702 EDSSDYTVSLTE
+4702 EDNSNYTVSLSE
-4714 LTEQHVISYDVE
+4714 LMEQHVISYDVE
-4726 KDLLPLIL
+4726 KDLFPLVL
-4734 SNCQYSLECGHET
+4734 SNCQYSLERGHET

-4770 ITRAGIPT
+4770 ITRGIPT
-4778 LVNMQERDYETIF
+4778 LVNTQERDYETIF
-4791 KTVHGKV
+4791 KTNVLTSMA
-4798 PQRALSRLIWNSVSR
+4798 QNTVSR

-4825 KIVELLLGYLS
+4825 QIVELLLGFLS

-4846 VTYLQEILKMDQNI
+4846 VSYLQEILKMDQNI
-4860 NQHILKA
+4860 DHHILKA
-4867 FGKCDLKHCVCLW
+4867 FSKCELQHCVCLW
-4880 QVLSSLRSEKMLQ
+4880 QVLSSLSSEKMLQ

-4903 AEYQVPLTEENK
+4903 AEYQVPLTEDNK
-4915 TELKRFMSRGNV
+4915 TELKGFMSRGNV

-4939 LRLGRLRATE
+4939 LRLGLP
-4949 DYNPSWSLKEAV
+4949 DFCLVMPLFCL
-4961 SAYMDRKEVEV
+4961 
-4972 ALYVEEN
+4972 AL
-4979 FSENVLLS
+4979 
-4987 QIIETWKYTITAK
+4987 I
-5000 QELMNE
+5000 